1 MRNHIQQT
9 ILSKYMNCSWLHF
22 LWGIGFSCL
31 IFMGC
36 SKNLSYEDQISNIL
50 VYEEGVGEYTNEQFE
65 KAFKL
70 IEENPNTIDYKF
82 PEMNS
87 LKIVT
92 SDDENIRAYIVER
105 CGFGGNTSNAFDTR
119 TLIQYRIGEEIYSTR
134 LHEDYASMD
143 KITKISDDHYLFIDS
158 WGVILSGSQNHDR
171 ARVFRIDDG
180 GLIQVPSAFNTSDG
194 YCDELVVNWVE
205 GHCEEDDNVYT
216 ELIDKYGDELLDGM
230 IYYNVFDNTLYVA
243 NTITSSM
250 SHDEIL
256 TGTFSRYLWGEDNLE
271 FVDSTIMFPVEFQN
285 DKFFIRI
292 EQDSDG
298 YCTYKCWNGGKKTG
312 NPTLTIGKGKRE
324 IWDEIEIH
332 DFNKWIS
339 SDEYKPLGERYTF
352 ENNGYKYQYM
362 SGWLRGRTYEDLE
375 VYNPKGDLV
384 YSGHFKP
391 VE

>member
-1 MRNHIQQT
+1 MW
-9 ILSKYMNCSWLHF
+9 LKYMNGKYCKLLSV
-22 LWGIGFSCL
+22 IYVCCL
-31 IFMGC
+31 MLIGC

-50 VYEEGVGEYTNEQFE
+50 VYEEGKGEYTNEQFE
-65 KAFKL
+65 KVFKL
-70 IEENPNTIDYKF
+70 IEENPNTIDYEF
-82 PEMNS
+82 PEINN

-92 SDDENIRAYIVER
+92 SDDENIRAYVVER

-119 TLIQYRIGEEIYSTR
+119 TLIQYRMNNEIKTIR
-134 LHEDYASMD
+134 LLEDYPIMD
-143 KITKISDDHYLFIDS
+143 KIFRISDEYYLFIDS
-158 WGVILSGSQNHDR
+158 WGVILSGSQNHNR

-180 GLIQVPSAFNTSDG
+180 GFIQVPSAFNTSDG
-194 YCDELVVNWVE
+194 YCDELEVYWVE
-205 GHCEEDDNVYT
+205 GHCEEDDNIYN
-216 ELIDKYGDELLDGM
+216 ELIEKYGEELLNEM
-230 IYYNVFDNTLYVA
+230 IYYNVFDKTLYVA
-243 NTITSSM
+243 NTRTSTM

-256 TGTFSRYLWGEDNLE
+256 TGAFSRYLWDEDNLE
-271 FVDSTIMFPVEFQN
+271 YVDSTIMSPLEVRN

-292 EQDSDG
+292 EQDADG
-298 YCTYKCWNGGKKTG
+298 DCTYMCWNGGKKSG
-312 NPTLTIGKGKRE
+312 NPTLTIRNGKRE

-339 SDEYKPLGERYTF
+339 FDEYKPLGEKYSF

-384 YSGHFKP
+384 YSGHFEP